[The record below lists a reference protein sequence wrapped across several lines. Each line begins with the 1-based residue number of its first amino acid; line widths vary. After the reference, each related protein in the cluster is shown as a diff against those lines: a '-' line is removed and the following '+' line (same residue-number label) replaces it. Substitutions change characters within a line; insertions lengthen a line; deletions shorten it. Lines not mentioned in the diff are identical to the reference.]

1 MRGNVGVVEGKK
13 GFSFLPHL
21 SPVSQQFV
29 RGGGG
34 GKEQISPSPFPPLS
48 WLKAFKPIP
57 TILEEKKVLRKSP
70 TSRHFQ
76 IEKVFS
82 SAPLPPPI

>member
-13 GFSFLPHL
+13 GFSFLPLPHL
-21 SPVSQQFV
+21 SPDSQQFV

-57 TILEEKKVLRKSP
+57 TILEEEKSF
-70 TSRHFQ
+70 T
-76 IEKVFS
+76 
-82 SAPLPPPI
+82 